1 MHYYQHHIGDFIK
14 DTSYLTNE
22 EVGIY
27 LKLLWI
33 YYDTEEQLPNNTLTL
48 SMKVGARE
56 NEGAVKGILEMFFR
70 PTENGWSHDR
80 CDREI
85 AQYHSLLTKASNAG
99 KASAAARKLNKDST
113 DVQQAFNASSTDV
126 VPTMNHEPGT
136 NNQEPLKA
144 KSEKR
149 ATQLPKEFAPND
161 GHKDLAKEIGVALF
175 PEFKKFVDYC
185 VANGKTYKDWDA
197 ALRNW
202 IRNAAG
208 YSRSRPQ
215 RPSLPT
221 SFDDIDYGKS
231 GKL

>member
-33 YYDTEEQLPNNTLTL
+33 YYDTEQPLPNDLFVL
-48 SMKVGARE
+48 SMKVNARD
-56 NEGAVKGILEMFFR
+56 NEPAVKGILEMFF
-70 PTENGWSHDR
+70 ELSASDVWIHHR
-80 CDREI
+80 CNREI
-85 AQYHSLLTKASNAG
+85 EQYQALLNNASKAG
-99 KASAAARKLNKDST
+99 RASAEKRALAKQTFNDRST
-113 DVQQAFNASSTDV
+113 DVQL
-126 VPTMNHEPGT
+126 TMNHEPGT

-144 KSEKR
+144 KSAKR
-149 ATQLPKEFAPND
+149 ASQLPKEFAPND
-161 GHKDLAKEIGVALF
+161 GHKDLAKELGVALA

-197 ALRNW
+197 GLRTW
-202 IRNAAG
+202 IRNSAT

-215 RPSLPT
+215 RQSMPT
-221 SFDDIDYGKS
+221 SFDHIDYGKS